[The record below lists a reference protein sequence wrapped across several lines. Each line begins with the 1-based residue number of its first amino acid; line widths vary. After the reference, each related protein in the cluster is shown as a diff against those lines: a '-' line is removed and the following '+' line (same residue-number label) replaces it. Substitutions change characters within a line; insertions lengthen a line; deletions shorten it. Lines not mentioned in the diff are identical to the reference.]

1 MRRGIRALDPTAA
14 VGAPADN
21 SVVANERAQID
32 DMPGRAAPVR
42 ATPFEFGVSRDERC
56 DGRRVRIKNGGFEQM
71 TRMERMHEQEPL
83 EVRNENLDLAHP
95 QSSSLR
101 FAVMRFAVARAS
113 DRSASCN

>member
-1 MRRGIRALDPTAA
+1 
-14 VGAPADN
+14 
-21 SVVANERAQID
+21 
-32 DMPGRAAPVR
+32 
-42 ATPFEFGVSRDERC
+42 
-56 DGRRVRIKNGGFEQM
+56 M

-83 EVRNENLDLAHP
+83 EVRNETLDLAHP